1 MVEFTAAVR
10 VKDLKPLMS
19 VPSPTDTARPVT
31 GLRPL
36 GSKPETELVD
46 DQIDAIHADRCK
58 GAFLFPI
65 RFPMLME
72 GDHE

>member
-10 VKDLKPLMS
+10 AKDLKKCMS
-19 VPSPTDTARPVT
+19 VPSPTDTTRPAT

-36 GSKPETELVD
+36 GSKPATELVE
-46 DQIDAIHADRCK
+46 DQVDAIHADRCW
-58 GAFLFPI
+58 GAFLL
-65 RFPMLME
+65 PMIME